1 MTMVEMTA
9 IIATG
14 ILCVLCIICIVAM
27 LRNGRQT
34 HENSKAIKDME
45 KSLSSFGD
53 SIKEQTEQL
62 IEHMEKQPGETND
75 RRLDL
80 LEVEIKQLS
89 RLKEEAAAATETLAA
104 AEVTGDLEEFGEI
117 EELDDEIE
125 LDDLFMQLNAMEAA
139 EPQEV
144 PPQIP
149 AEPTPVPVEPVIQ
162 PVPATPVVQP
172 MPVEPVVQPA
182 TVKPAAQSAP
192 ANPLPV
198 APDPAKE
205 EPRKPS
211 RYHQG
216 YNIGRSGR
224 KYTAEE
230 LNLLIRE

>member
-14 ILCVLCIICIVAM
+14 ILCVLCIICILSVI
-27 LRNGRQT
+27 RNERQT
-34 HENSKAIKDME
+34 HENSEAIKDME

-62 IEHMEKQPGETND
+62 IEHMEKQPAETNE
-75 RRLDL
+75 RRFEL
-80 LEVEIKQLS
+80 LEEEIRQLS
-89 RLKEEAAAATETLAA
+89 RLKEEAVAAAETLAV
-104 AEVTGDLEEFGEI
+104 AEVTGDIEEFGEI

-125 LDDLFMQLNAMEAA
+125 LDDLFLQLNAMEAE

-144 PPQIP
+144 SPQIP
-149 AEPTPVPVEPVIQ
+149 VEPTPMPATPAEQPVPVESVVQ
-162 PVPATPVVQP
+162 PVPATPAA
-172 MPVEPVVQPA
+172 QPA
-182 TVKPAAQSAP
+182 AATPAAQPVP
-192 ANPLPV
+192 ATPLPA
-198 APDPAKE
+198 APESAKE